1 MTMRLPFIRS
11 WLAIGV
17 VATLVVG
24 VGACSVRNPQSGAD
38 RRVNERLP
46 QQTPADDVLRSRVL
60 DALSTALDVNASR
73 VEVEADAG
81 LITVRGRVASGFEQQ
96 SVGAI
101 VRAVPGVARVRFDL
115 QVENPGAGR

>member
-1 MTMRLPFIRS
+1 MTMRRPIIPS
-11 WLAIGV
+11 WLAFGV
-17 VATLVVG
+17 AATLVVG
-24 VGACSVRNPQSGAD
+24 VGACSARTLPPGSD

-46 QQTPADDVLRSRVL
+46 PQIPTDDVLRSRVL
-60 DALSTALDVNASR
+60 DVLSTALDVNASL

-81 LITVRGRVASGFEQQ
+81 LVTVRGRVASGFEQQ

-101 VRAVPGVARVRFDL
+101 VRAVPGVTRVRFDL

>member
-24 VGACSVRNPQSGAD
+24 AGACSARNPQSGAD

>member
-11 WLAIGV
+11 WLAVGV
-17 VATLVVG
+17 AAILVVG
-24 VGACSVRNPQSGAD
+24 IGACSARTPQPGAD
-38 RRVNERLP
+38 RRVDEGLP
-46 QQTPADDVLRSRVL
+46 QTPTDDVLRSRVL
-60 DALSTALDVNASR
+60 DVLSTALDVNASR

-81 LITVRGRVASGFEQQ
+81 IITVRGRVASGFEQQ

-101 VRAVPGVARVRFDL
+101 VRAVPGVTRVRFDL